1 MPPTPSMGASHPAR
15 VLCHSLGGRHH
26 STEDF
31 PPQPGKT
38 VSFPRFTAP
47 STTRPLTS
55 KVLSHAQECS
65 HAPLSPLPAL
75 HACHL
80 SALLGLHTWCL
91 SYSGSNPRVRSVEG
105 TWFLTFN
112 PPSANPVTLGK
123 SHDLPPPQ
131 FPYSLSRV
139 FAQGVYTGECKA
151 QFLAYR
157 TCFTNVSSFP
167 SSFLD
172 KKPVEEGPQAL

>member
-1 MPPTPSMGASHPAR
+1 MA
-15 VLCHSLGGRHH
+15 L
-26 STEDF
+26 
-31 PPQPGKT
+31 
-38 VSFPRFTAP
+38 
-47 STTRPLTS
+47 PLTTCKS
-55 KVLSHAQECS
+55 
-65 HAPLSPLPAL
+65 
-75 HACHL
+75 
-80 SALLGLHTWCL
+80 
-91 SYSGSNPRVRSVEG
+91 
-105 TWFLTFN
+105 
-112 PPSANPVTLGK
+112 LGK

-172 KKPVEEGPQAL
+172 KKPVEEGPQALWGKRQKFSEVGDGYVESADTGKLNSHVQGGGGLLHPKGLDAG